1 MAKYVKISLLSQPP
15 LPTPYSDDLES
26 KVQEMLAYLKMNL
39 EKVLPDKPDQA
50 PDENPI
56 GQNYTVDNTEEDGTE

>member
-26 KVQEMLAYLKMNL
+26 KVQEMLA
-39 EKVLPDKPDQA
+39 
-50 PDENPI
+50 
-56 GQNYTVDNTEEDGTE
+56 